1 MKISLARLYTS
12 LQSVQQFYISP
23 KILGTESF
31 LQVSPDGFSTHQKVP
46 VDSWLFSGEYKIDRY
61 KCVDTLCRLANV
73 NVSSRPEPK
82 WINMMTILG
91 HGETPPWSQVMPQ
104 SQYKKYVKN
113 IVKSVIEN
121 HRQLPEEYYVNT
133 WMQCDPL
140 FKSLRPAR
148 VDGVL
153 HKSLMDNEGIHNGSL
168 ETFKPGPGGFAP
180 QVVYDRFG
188 TRTGRLTVES
198 GPNILVLK
206 KEHRSILRSYYPQGE
221 IVSLDFSSLEAR
233 VLLAEAQQH
242 LTGDVYQ
249 HMSNDIFQ
257 GKVSRSA
264 IKTAVLGELYGASKA
279 TLGYKLDMAGLDLD
293 RFIAIIK
300 SYFKTDEIKSR
311 LKQQFED
318 EGMLRNRFG
327 RPLFID
333 SKNSDYLLINT
344 YAQSTGVDISL
355 LGFNSIVNLLGNDGV
370 RPLFILHDA
379 LILDVRN
386 DRIQDVK
393 SLTSV
398 KIPGYE
404 HEFPLKFEMNI
415 PSQHCMVNIC
425 P

>member
-1 MKISLARLYTS
+1 
-12 LQSVQQFYISP
+12 VQKFYISP

-31 LQVSPDGFSTHQKVP
+31 LEVSSDGFSTHQKVP
-46 VDSWLFSGEYKIDRY
+46 QDSWLFSGEYKTERY

-73 NVSSRPEPK
+73 NIASKPETK
-82 WINMMTILG
+82 WVNMMMTLSG
-91 HGETPPWSQVMPQ
+91 GESPPWSQIMPQ

-113 IVKSVIEN
+113 IVKSIIGN
-121 HRQLPEEYYVNT
+121 HKQLPEEYYVNT
-133 WMQCDPL
+133 WIQCDGL
-140 FKSLRPAR
+140 FRSLRPAR
-148 VDGVL
+148 VDNSL
-153 HKSLMDNEGIHNGSL
+153 HKSLMDNEGHGNGAL

-180 QVVYDRFG
+180 VVVYDRFG

-206 KEHRSILRSYYPQGE
+206 KEHRSILRSYYPQGD

-242 LTGDVYQ
+242 FVGDVYQ
-249 HMSNDIFQ
+249 QMSNDIFQ

-279 TLGYKLDMAGLDLD
+279 TLGYKLDMSGIELD
-293 RFIAIIK
+293 RFVATIK

-311 LKQQFED
+311 LKKQFE
-318 EGMLRNRFG
+318 ENAMIRNRFG

-344 YAQSTGVDISL
+344 YAQSTGVDVSL
-355 LGFNSIVNLLGNDGV
+355 LGFNSIINSLGTDGV

-386 DRIQDVK
+386 DRMKDIESIK
-393 SLTSV
+393 SV

-404 HEFPLKFEMNI
+404 HEFPLKLE
-415 PSQHCMVNIC
+415 
-425 P
+425 